1 MSLSNRSLFLAL
13 ACTAVLCLSAW
24 DKKEVAAPAEKTV
37 SPAPGTKPEAGQ
49 AVAPAAAA
57 SAAPA
62 RDLDKPRPATYD
74 PHLVPAKGSKPVVI
88 NLGGK

>member
-13 ACTAVLCLSAW
+13 ACTAVLCLSAC
-24 DKKEVAAPAEKTV
+24 DKNEVAAPAEKTL
-37 SPAPGTKPEAGQ
+37 APVTGTQ
-49 AVAPAAAA
+49 PAAVKAGAPA
-57 SAAPA
+57 SAASVAAA
-62 RDLDKPRPATYD
+62 RDQDKPRPATYD